1 MPFRGTHNGHVDR
14 QLSGRSEAAC
24 QKRPADAWSV
34 QIPSCLLIHPVGPK
48 AAGRVSRANHN
59 GRGIDAPV
67 HPFAN
72 SLVTPH
78 CCICNVGGNPPSWCK
93 PPAQGTFVCGAGGNR
108 TPVHQAPNARA
119 TTIPVSQAD
128 AAWPPGRLT
137 SRGPR
142 LVFPSGHRT
151 FPMSAVFPAAILRFC
166 CRAAVDRPRAA
177 FLLTMSL
184 RSPKDQAARANCS
197 LAILVVAPFNE
208 SEQLGSHDRPAM
220 LMSKPVSPVV
230 GVLRQPTA
238 TLTCVCV
245 ANSAAA

>member
-1 MPFRGTHNGHVDR
+1 MCLT
-14 QLSGRSEAAC
+14 SG
-24 QKRPADAWSV
+24 
-34 QIPSCLLIHPVGPK
+34 
-48 AAGRVSRANHN
+48 
-59 GRGIDAPV
+59 
-67 HPFAN
+67 
-72 SLVTPH
+72 
-78 CCICNVGGNPPSWCK
+78 
-93 PPAQGTFVCGAGGNR
+93 GAGGNR

-230 GVLRQPTA
+230 GVRRKSTA
-238 TLTCVCV
+238 TMTC
-245 ANSAAA
+245 AWPLAP